1 MCNESCIASPLAKTC
16 TGTKILKCTGH
27 LNNLSSDCNSNQY
40 AKEIIVIRKSIAHTR
55 TSPRTPSQAAGAS
68 DVGEH
73 LLEDRKFGCASGR
86 LDTVQGKGVRR
97 CAAARNR
104 DRVTPLEPSCVC
116 ERVTHT
122 AAQSVTPS
130 FTHTHTLRIVLV
142 QRHTTMPLDCATF
155 VLSHTHTHKEN
166 AFENCTWEQS
176 AGLTAPSCQCLSS
189 PHHHQPRSPV
199 GWGGGL
205 PSPFNCNE
213 LGDRW
218 GELGFLRSQLMVE
231 REDLHCIILYSY
243 TSLQAL

>member
-155 VLSHTHTHKEN
+155 VLSHTHTKRMPLKTARGSRVPGSRLPRAN
-166 AFENCTWEQS
+166 AL
-176 AGLTAPSCQCLSS
+176 AAPTTTNHVA
-189 PHHHQPRSPV
+189 P
-199 GWGGGL
+199 WGGGGGFRRHL
-205 PSPFNCNE
+205 IAMNSATV
-213 LGDRW
+213 
-218 GELGFLRSQLMVE
+218 GENLDFS
-231 REDLHCIILYSY
+231 DHN
-243 TSLQAL
+243 